1 MVLATRTSL
10 GKSETSSDKSR
21 TNFKVICT
29 RVFNVHRVFKRVIS
43 LWDLLSVEKENQH
56 VQNKFWRKKKRR
68 KKRKDENTTKKKSKE
83 KKKYKRRRGKK
94 TRRFDNQLQHTLL
107 LLLHSKAQ
115 AFHHF
120 SHVMRSIFN
129 WITNAALLGWNSTFP
144 WLFLRVVC

>member
-83 KKKYKRRRGKK
+83 KKNIKEEEGKK
-94 TRRFDNQLQHTLL
+94 LAGSTTSYNILCYCYFILKH
-107 LLLHSKAQ
+107 K
-115 AFHHF
+115 HF
-120 SHVMRSIFN
+120 IIFRMWCVQSSIE
-129 WITNAALLGWNSTFP
+129 
-144 WLFLRVVC
+144 